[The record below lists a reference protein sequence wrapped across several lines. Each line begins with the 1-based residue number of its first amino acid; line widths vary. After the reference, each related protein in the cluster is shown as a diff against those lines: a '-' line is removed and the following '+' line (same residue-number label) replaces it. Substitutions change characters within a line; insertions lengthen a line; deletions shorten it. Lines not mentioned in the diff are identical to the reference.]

1 MSLSSFMPNTHSLY
15 ISLSPS
21 LSLSL
26 PFYLSLSQQSFTQSV
41 FSPSICISPQ
51 LSSFLSIFLPLHIS
65 FSLSKLCSSLYQ
77 LSSSL
82 FKLSSSLCQLSSS
95 TSIFFTLY
103 IPVSISYLHLSIY
116 LSIYLSPSFFQSSS
130 VSISISLPLFRLNAL
145 GTISN
150 WKWLT
155 REGERATKRE
165 GRNENEK
172 CFDDKLAKKKTSSD
186 QVSWKKELRW

>member
-1 MSLSSFMPNTHSLY
+1 MFSREQINNEFIVIYAKHSLALYLSIFLSICLSLY
-15 ISLSPS
+15 ISLLAIFHSIYLFPLYMH
-21 LSLSL
+21 LSLA
-26 PFYLSLSQQSFTQSV
+26 
-41 FSPSICISPQ
+41 I
-51 LSSFLSIFLPLHIS
+51 FLSIH
-65 FSLSKLCSSLYQ
+65 
-77 LSSSL
+77 
-82 FKLSSSLCQLSSS
+82 
-95 TSIFFTLY
+95 
-103 IPVSISYLHLSIY
+103 
-116 LSIYLSPSFFQSSS
+116 LSPSFFQSSS

-186 QVSWKKELRW
+186 QVSWKKSSDGELNLRNR

>member
-15 ISLSPS
+15 ISLSQS

-165 GRNENEK
+165 GRKNV
-172 CFDDKLAKKKTSSD
+172 LTTSQRRKKQAVTKSAG
-186 QVSWKKELRW
+186 KKS